1 VNSRRRGPDPDIV
14 ARARQAQAGDE
25 QAFADLFQTLHTA
38 VLNYAYQILGD
49 GPSAEDVTQDAF
61 VVAHQRLGMLG
72 PPYDFKSW
80 VFRIAGNLAIDQI
93 RRDRRL
99 VDIEDADVMAE
110 PPTTRRPPER
120 QARRAE
126 QQQLI
131 RRTLDRLPTAYR
143 QALVLREVHDL
154 SYEELARALEC
165 SYDSARQ
172 LVHRARLRF
181 RDIHGLRLT
190 MAGGPER
197 CQELGDLVSAFHDGE
212 LSGEAEAAVRKH
224 IATCAQCRET
234 QEDLRSVALLLAV
247 LPPLIPS
254 AQWAQQALR
263 QVQQSGAPGHGAA
276 KVQARIVEQQHTR
289 AEQPGS
295 PDGSSSGGET
305 PPVGKGG
312 SGGGAAGG
320 HGGGSGEMLFRAT
333 RLSGARPGSSGGWI
347 VGFLFGT
354 AALVGVIGLVGLAF
368 RAWSHRSASSP
379 SLETTLV
386 VIGGPVALSEPTEYV
401 PPTPATP
408 LAAPAT
414 STPVFTPTPTATVT
428 LTIGPRSAIAQQNAN
443 CRTGP
448 GTIYRNITTLL
459 QGQSAMLEGRNED
472 STWWWIPTPGA
483 SGHCWVWGGS
493 LSIAGPAD
501 SAPVIAAPPTDTPVP
516 GDTEPPVVSI
526 SYAPTG
532 QGRPTDRDKI
542 SLTATAADAE
552 SVAKIEIWLRLSTQP
567 QAALMR
573 TCTETTSCFFAGGPY
588 PSGMAQAFAR
598 AWDEAENQGE
608 SNAISFVIYE
618 SLK

>member
-25 QAFADLFQTLHTA
+25 QAFTDLFQTLHPA

-93 RRDRRL
+93 RADRRL
-99 VDIEDADVMAE
+99 VDIEDADLMAE

-120 QARRAE
+120 EARRAE
-126 QQQLI
+126 QQRLI
-131 RRTLDRLPTAYR
+131 RRTLDRLPAAYR

-154 SYEELARALEC
+154 SYDELARALEC

-181 RDIHGLRLT
+181 RDMHGLRLT
-190 MAGGPER
+190 MASGSER
-197 CQELGDLVSAFHDGE
+197 CRELGDLVSAFHDGE

-234 QEDLRSVALLLAV
+234 QADLRSIAALLAV
-247 LPPLIPS
+247 LPPLMPS
-254 AQWAQQALR
+254 PQWAQQVLQ
-263 QVQQSGAPGHGAA
+263 QVQQSGPGAA
-276 KVQARIVEQQHTR
+276 KVQARLVGQQHPR
-289 AEQPGS
+289 ADLSELA
-295 PDGSSSGGET
+295 GSSSGAGDA
-305 PPVGKGG
+305 PPGGKGG
-312 SGGGAAGG
+312 GSAAGG
-320 HGGGSGEMLFRAT
+320 QGGGSGDVLFRAT
-333 RLSGARPGSSGGWI
+333 QLAGAGPGGGGWTA
-347 VGFLFGT
+347 GLLFAT
-354 AALVGVIGLVGLAF
+354 AALVGAIGLAGLAF
-368 RAWSHRSASSP
+368 RTWSHRSASSP
-379 SLETTLV
+379 SLETTLA
-386 VIGGPVALSEPTEYV
+386 VIGSPAPPSEPTEDV
-401 PPTPATP
+401 PPTPVTPPAATLTATP
-408 LAAPAT
+408 TLTPA
-414 STPVFTPTPTATVT
+414 PTATVT
-428 LTIGPRSAIAQQNAN
+428 PTNGPVSGTAQQNAN

-448 GTIYRNITTLL
+448 SIVYRNIATLL

-483 SGHCWVWGGS
+483 FGGHCWVWGDS
-493 LSIAGPAD
+493 LTITGAVD
-501 SAPVIAAPPTDTPVP
+501 SVPFIAAPPTDTPLP

-532 QGRPTDRDKI
+532 QGRPTDLDKV
-542 SLTATAADAE
+542 SLAASAADAE
-552 SVAKIEIWLRLSTQP
+552 SVARIEIWLRLSTQP
-567 QAALMR
+567 QAVLMR
-573 TCTETTSCFFAGGPY
+573 TCSQTTTCFFAGGPY
-588 PSGMAQAFAR
+588 PAGMAQAFAR
-598 AWDEAENQGE
+598 AWDRAENQGE

-618 SLK
+618 SLR